1 MIRVISV
8 ADQLILLIKARSTI
22 RMLRTVDQLITLSM
36 EDLLMYIDPELDT
49 FMVRVQLISYRYI
62 LL

>member
-1 MIRVISV
+1 
-8 ADQLILLIKARSTI
+8 
-22 RMLRTVDQLITLSM
+22 MLRTVDQLIILSI
-36 EDLLMYIDPELDT
+36 EDLLVYIDPELDT